1 MRIPSFVFTAA
12 LLLSGAGANA
22 EEYPSKPIRVIVPY
36 AAGSTGEA
44 AFRIIAND
52 IEARLPQRF
61 VVESRAGAAGNLGAG
76 FVAAAEPDGY
86 TLLLGAT
93 NNFTINQHL
102 YPNIGFDPLTAFAP
116 IGVLVDLPFVA
127 YASAA
132 LPATT
137 LQEVATLA
145 KQKPNS
151 MNYASSGIGSP
162 MQLGGVLFSQI
173 AGIEMTHVPFRSN
186 AQSTT
191 ALLGN
196 EVQFY
201 VGLIAGA
208 PELADTGKLRILA
221 TAGPERSPALP
232 NIPSAAEAGFPTF
245 KISNWWALAAPRG
258 TPSAVI
264 DTLSREF
271 RKSLSNPGVKERLL
285 KIGMVPIG
293 NTPAEFGEQI
303 RRESAVWSGVIK
315 SANITLN

>member
-208 PELADTGKLRILA
+208 AEYPIGRRSWVPDLQDQQLVGAGRATRHAFRGDRHAIARISQVALQSRRERTSAENRHGSDRQYACRIRRADPAGIRRVERRYQVGEYNAEL
-221 TAGPERSPALP
+221 
-232 NIPSAAEAGFPTF
+232 N
-245 KISNWWALAAPRG
+245 
-258 TPSAVI
+258 TPSAGDV
-264 DTLSREF
+264 RA
-271 RKSLSNPGVKERLL
+271 
-285 KIGMVPIG
+285 
-293 NTPAEFGEQI
+293 AE
-303 RRESAVWSGVIK
+303 
-315 SANITLN
+315 